1 MTGDADGAPAVGE
14 AVHDSAR
21 GRVGR
26 VMDHVGPYVQLRPL
40 TGGREWD
47 ADPRHLRPLTRA
59 ELLSA
64 LVAEAN
70 ARSRR
75 APSQEPP
82 PPSRA
87 SCSTVPSVTH
97 VQGGTVQQPKAA
109 LAERIAERRW
119 GGDDP
124 RALVGEM
131 RRSVLLVP
139 VADGGLWSVRSGGVR
154 WICGFTDEDALA
166 RFALHHGP
174 GDQPMEYAALLGA
187 RIVDEI
193 VPALGEPAGLA
204 VDIATE
210 DGSMFFP
217 PVVGIVPEA
226 AAVDAGEAEEGARS

>member
-1 MTGDADGAPAVGE
+1 M
-14 AVHDSAR
+14 
-21 GRVGR
+21 
-26 VMDHVGPYVQLRPL
+26 
-40 TGGREWD
+40 
-47 ADPRHLRPLTRA
+47 
-59 ELLSA
+59 
-64 LVAEAN
+64 
-70 ARSRR
+70 
-75 APSQEPP
+75 
-82 PPSRA
+82 
-87 SCSTVPSVTH
+87 
-97 VQGGTVQQPKAA
+97 QQPRAA
-109 LAERIAERRW
+109 LAERIAERRR

-154 WICGFTDEDALA
+154 WVCGFTDEAALA

-174 GDQPMEYAALLGA
+174 GDRPMDYAALLGA

-217 PVVGIVPEA
+217 PVVGIVPDT
-226 AAVDAGEAEEGARS
+226 AAVDAGAAGAAGGGHGRER